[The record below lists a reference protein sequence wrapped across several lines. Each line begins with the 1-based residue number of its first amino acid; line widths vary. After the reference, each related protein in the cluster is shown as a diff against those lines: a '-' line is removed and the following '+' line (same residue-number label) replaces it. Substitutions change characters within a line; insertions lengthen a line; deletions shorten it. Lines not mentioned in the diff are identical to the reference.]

1 MKKAIEQCAEQC
13 HPPAERVFLPTR
25 LIDLGQD
32 PAKDCPR
39 LVITADSIGRPQELL
54 EPVKYVALSYC
65 WGAREEAAT
74 QLQTESQ
81 SLEERLRAIPL
92 ATMSPVMQ
100 QVILVCGVLSVH

>member
-1 MKKAIEQCAEQC
+1 MANVEVIVKVASWLGVDTPPQEEALCQENVAFMKKAIEQCAEQC

-65 WGAREEAAT
+65 WGTREEIG
-74 QLQTESQ
+74 
-81 SLEERLRAIPL
+81 RAH
-92 ATMSPVMQ
+92 V
-100 QVILVCGVLSVH
+100 